1 MIKKTSRIFLAG
13 HNGLIGSAVL
23 RLLRKNGYKKIFVE
37 SKKKLDLR
45 DYKKV
50 ENFFKKKKIEYVII
64 AAAKVGGILEN
75 SKYPTEFKKIIKYC
89 VIK

>member
-1 MIKKTSRIFLAG
+1 MIKKASRIFLAG
-13 HNGLIGSAVL
+13 HNGLVGSAVL

-50 ENFFKKKKIEYVII
+50 ENFFKKKK
-64 AAAKVGGILEN
+64 KLN
-75 SKYPTEFKKIIKYC
+75 TL
-89 VIK
+89 